1 MVMESDLAKLYERF
15 DSYWARLEADVRKA
29 TRRLPAGMKA
39 AFHVP
44 RPTFAE
50 FQTIWKGIQ
59 SDPTLIENWM
69 RRMTPTGYDD
79 EARAVEAELLRLRQ
93 ARDADSR
100 EAA

>member
-1 MVMESDLAKLYERF
+1 MESDLAKLYERF

-29 TRRLPAGMKA
+29 TQGLPEGMNG
-39 AFHVP
+39 AFRVP

-50 FQTIWKGIQ
+50 FRTMWKGIQ
-59 SDPTLIENWM
+59 GNRTLMESWM

-79 EARAVEAELLRLRQ
+79 ETRAIQAELLRFRE
-93 ARDADSR
+93 ARDAASR